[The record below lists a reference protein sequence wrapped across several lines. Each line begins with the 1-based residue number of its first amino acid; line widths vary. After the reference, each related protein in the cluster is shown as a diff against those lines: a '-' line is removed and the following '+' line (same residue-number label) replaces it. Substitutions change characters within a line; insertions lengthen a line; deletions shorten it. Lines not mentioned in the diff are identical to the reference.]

1 MLMGWCCIRL
11 LLVNDDGFVTK
22 ALPLTYHSLTSFGEV
37 VAVVPEMP
45 KSGGAHSLTLHKPL
59 FLRELLI
66 HDIKVY
72 VINGTPVDAVHVAL
86 QILDYKPTLV
96 ISGVNIGE
104 NTSAQNVLY
113 SGTIGAALEAGL
125 LGYPAVAFS
134 ADVESDEDF
143 ANPVYSFKVRRVIEA
158 VMEFIGTS
166 GWFTGV
172 DALSIN
178 IPKSGFKGAVM
189 PRTQKLRFKQRFE
202 SRVDPRG
209 RRYYWLVGDRVVEE
223 GTDSYY
229 LNEGYIVVTPL
240 RVDLTHPALSG
251 CSELDP
257 RLGKLV
263 DHLHTVTRH
272 LTHVLLVN
280 EGRQNE

>member
-1 MLMGWCCIRL
+1 M

-22 ALPLTYHSLTSFGEV
+22 ALPLTYNSLASFGEV

-66 HDIKVY
+66 YDIKVY
-72 VINGTPVDAVHVAL
+72 VINGTPVDAVHAAL

-96 ISGVNIGE
+96 ISGVNVGE

-143 ANPVYSFKVRRVIEA
+143 TNPEYSFKVRKVIEA
-158 VMEFIGTS
+158 VMEFIRAG
-166 GWFTGV
+166 GWFTGI

-178 IPKSGFKGAVM
+178 MPKSGFKGAVM
-189 PRTQKLRFKQRFE
+189 PRTQRLRFKQRFE

-209 RRYYWLVGDRVVEE
+209 RRYYWLVGDRLVEE

-229 LNEGYIVVTPL
+229 LSEGYIVVTPL
-240 RVDLTHPALSG
+240 RVDLTHPALSE
-251 CSELDP
+251 CNELDP

-263 DHLHTVTRH
+263 DHLHTVARH
-272 LTHVLLVN
+272 LTHVLLIN
-280 EGRQNE
+280 GGRRK